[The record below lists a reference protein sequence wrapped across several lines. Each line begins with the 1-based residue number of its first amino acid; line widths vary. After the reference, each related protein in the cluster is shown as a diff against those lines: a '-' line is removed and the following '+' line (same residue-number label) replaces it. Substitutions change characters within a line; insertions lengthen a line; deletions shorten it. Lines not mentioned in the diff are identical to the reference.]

1 MKSKTSESEAKVKE
15 YLIGSDADKG
25 YSNNIKERLDLNI
38 LLKRLKDKND
48 SDKKLN
54 FFIISFVTLVAAVVL
69 LLIIK

>member
-1 MKSKTSESEAKVKE
+1 MKSKVSETETKVKE
-15 YLIGSDADKG
+15 YLVGTDTEESHSDNSTG
-25 YSNNIKERLDLNI
+25 RLDLNI

>member
-1 MKSKTSESEAKVKE
+1 MKSKTSESETKVKE

-25 YSNNIKERLDLNI
+25 YSDNIKDRLDLNI

-54 FFIISFVTLVAAVVL
+54 FFIISFVVMVSAIVL
-69 LLIIK
+69 LLIIR

>member
-1 MKSKTSESEAKVKE
+1 MKSKTSESETKVKE

-25 YSNNIKERLDLNI
+25 YSDNIKDRLDLNI

>member
-1 MKSKTSESEAKVKE
+1 MKSKVSETETKVKE
-15 YLIGSDADKG
+15 YLVGSDADKS
-25 YSNNIKERLDLNI
+25 YSDNSRGRLDLNI

>member
-48 SDKKLN
+48 SDKKLT